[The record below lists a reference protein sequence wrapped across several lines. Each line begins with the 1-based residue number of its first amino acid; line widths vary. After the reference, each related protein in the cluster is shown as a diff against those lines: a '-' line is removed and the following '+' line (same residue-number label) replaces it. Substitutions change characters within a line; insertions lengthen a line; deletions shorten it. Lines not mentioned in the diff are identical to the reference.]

1 MASRKLRHYF
11 EAHRII
17 AISDQPLHDLL
28 HNREAS
34 PRIAKWAS
42 ELSELVVDFEKRT
55 TIKSQVLADFIV
67 DWTSPEAQE
76 EELIETWTIYC
87 DEAWQ
92 NEGVGIAAILESP
105 SGAKIR
111 YIACLNF
118 DQFAPSTNN
127 TTEYEALLLGL
138 RKMKALG
145 HQHCVI
151 KTDSKVIADHIEKES
166 EARKLE
172 HI

>member
-1 MASRKLRHYF
+1 MHENFRGPPIVRVGVGGLAPPSPHTRSAPEVIMASRKLRHYF

-76 EELIETWTIYC
+76 EELIETWTVYC
-87 DEAWQ
+87 DEA
-92 NEGVGIAAILESP
+92 
-105 SGAKIR
+105 
-111 YIACLNF
+111 
-118 DQFAPSTNN
+118 
-127 TTEYEALLLGL
+127 
-138 RKMKALG
+138 
-145 HQHCVI
+145 
-151 KTDSKVIADHIEKES
+151 
-166 EARKLE
+166 
-172 HI
+172 

>member
-42 ELSELVVDFEKRT
+42 ELSELIVDFEKRT
-55 TIKSQVLADFIV
+55 SIKSQVLADFIV

-76 EELIETWTIYC
+76 EDSVETWTIHC
-87 DEAWQ
+87 DGAWQ
-92 NEGVGIAAILESP
+92 NEAVGIATILE
-105 SGAKIR
+105 
-111 YIACLNF
+111 
-118 DQFAPSTNN
+118 
-127 TTEYEALLLGL
+127 
-138 RKMKALG
+138 
-145 HQHCVI
+145 
-151 KTDSKVIADHIEKES
+151 
-166 EARKLE
+166 
-172 HI
+172 

>member
-55 TIKSQVLADFIV
+55 AIKSQVLDDFIV

-76 EELIETWTIYC
+76 EEPIETWTIHC

-92 NEGVGIAAILESP
+92 NEGVDIAAIFESP
-105 SGAKIR
+105 SGTKIR
-111 YIACLNF
+111 
-118 DQFAPSTNN
+118 
-127 TTEYEALLLGL
+127 
-138 RKMKALG
+138 
-145 HQHCVI
+145 
-151 KTDSKVIADHIEKES
+151 
-166 EARKLE
+166 
-172 HI
+172 